1 MIIII
6 TGDGLKS
13 QWSVDW
19 VETGS
24 QTQIPTGPGDD
35 LGEPGGQQVV
45 S

>member
-1 MIIII
+1 M
-6 TGDGLKS
+6 GDGLKS

-24 QTQIPTGPGDD
+24 QTQGQVMTY